1 MIHRKLMNNP
11 FFLTFENYQ
20 LLLKQHVQAMK
31 KIFILDHHPEK
42 MAGKCFEFLK
52 PPTRHN

>member
-1 MIHRKLMNNP
+1 MNNP